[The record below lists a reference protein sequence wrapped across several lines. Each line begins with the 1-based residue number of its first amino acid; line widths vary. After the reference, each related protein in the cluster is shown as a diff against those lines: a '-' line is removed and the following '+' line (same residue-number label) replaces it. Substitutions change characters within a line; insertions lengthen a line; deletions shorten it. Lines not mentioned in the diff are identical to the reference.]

1 MQADQEDFAAIPGLG
16 PVKARRLLEA
26 FSQPFKRNLT
36 GAQGPAGAAT
46 GAGNAQHQ
54 AGVRASAGGQ
64 QAGSSQPAQQQQQQ
78 QGDDD
83 LDFDLADYEDM
94 DEDPA
99 AGDGEDMQQEGE
111 DRADEEA
118 ADLDEPGSAAGAD
131 AGAGVSGV
139 GGSMGAAAVGFGQ
152 QQGRGEFMPLPPQD
166 DEYGY
171 DDELLEEF

>member
-36 GAQGPAGAAT
+36 GVQGPAGVAGAA
-46 GAGNAQHQ
+46 GAGAADGV
-54 AGVRASAGGQ
+54 AGQQ
-64 QAGSSQPAQQQQQQ
+64 QAGSSRPGQQQQQ
-78 QGDDD
+78 QGGED
-83 LDFDLADYEDM
+83 LDFDLEDYE

-99 AGDGEDMQQEGE
+99 AGDKEDMQQEGE
-111 DRADEEA
+111 EEA
-118 ADLDEPGSAAGAD
+118 DEPGSAAAAD
-131 AGAGVSGV
+131 AGAGGGV
-139 GGSMGAAAVGFGQ
+139 GGSVGAADAGFG
-152 QQGRGEFMPLPPQD
+152 QQGRGEFLPLPPQD